1 MIDFDNDIQILKI
14 LKKTK
19 NILCFTFTYNDNV
32 YFGKLFTN
40 LLYNE
45 YFREKNINLYL
56 NKNNNDF
63 TNFAKL
69 LYYYDNIKI
78 NNNIN
83 KLFHKD
89 IETFHFIVFEYYNSR
104 PLRFY
109 INKLSKKNFNEVLL
123 QIKNSTNILNNL
135 NIIHYDLYCQTNV
148 LLFKNKFNKWIIK
161 IIDFGLSYIDY
172 NDNTND
178 DYNTLIES
186 IKHFNYKHIISL

>member
-1 MIDFDNDIQILKI
+1 MIDFNKDIQILQI
-14 LKKTK
+14 LKKKK
-19 NILCFTFTYNDNV
+19 NLLCFTFTYNDNV

-45 YFREKNINLYL
+45 YTREKNINLYL
-56 NKNNNDF
+56 NINNNDF
-63 TNFAKL
+63 NNFVKL

-89 IETFHFIVFEYYNSR
+89 IESFNFIVFEYFNSR
-104 PLRFY
+104 HLRSY
-109 INKLSKKNFNEVLL
+109 INKLSKKNFNDVLL
-123 QIKNSTNILNNL
+123 QIKNATRILNNL

-161 IIDFGLSYIDY
+161 IIDFGLSYIDEY
-172 NDNTND
+172 DNTND
-178 DYNTLIES
+178 DYITLIES
-186 IKHFNYKHIISL
+186 IKHFNNKHIISL